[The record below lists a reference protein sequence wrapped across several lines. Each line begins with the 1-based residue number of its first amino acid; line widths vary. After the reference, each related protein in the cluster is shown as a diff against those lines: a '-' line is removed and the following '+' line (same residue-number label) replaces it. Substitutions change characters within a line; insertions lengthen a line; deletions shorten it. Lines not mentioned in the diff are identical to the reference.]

1 MRRLLTVLVL
11 AIVFCAAGAAF
22 TFFYL
27 RRARHLPDPPA
38 LVVQMREVARLET
51 LDVSLYKKVSFEPD
65 PEPASSLMGEV
76 FNWAKFTLR
85 PTRGKAIIFA
95 DVHIGL
101 DLSKLDPSAVLVQ
114 GDRVEVVLPP
124 LQTKVELKPRET
136 EVIGSNLDSQQTA
149 QLFEVAR
156 EAFEHEVT
164 RDAALQER
172 AKRSAER
179 SLRALLL
186 TLGFREVR
194 FVPTLAGANN
204 AG

>member
-1 MRRLLTVLVL
+1 MRRLLTLLVL
-11 AIVFCAAGAAF
+11 CAVFCAAGAAL

-27 RRARHLPDPPA
+27 RRPHHLPDPPA
-38 LVVQMREVARLET
+38 LVVRMREVARLET

-65 PEPASSLMGEV
+65 PEPAATLIGDA
-76 FNWAKFTLR
+76 FNWAKFALR
-85 PTRGKAIIFA
+85 PPHGKAIVFA

-101 DLSKLDPSAVLVQ
+101 DLSKLAPASVLVH
-114 GDRVEVVLPP
+114 GDRVDVVLPP
-124 LQTKVELKPRET
+124 LQTKVELKPRDT
-136 EVIGSNLDSQQTA
+136 EVIGSNLDSEQTA

-164 RDAALQER
+164 RDTALQER

-194 FVPTLAGANN
+194 FVPALAGANN